1 MVDPIETA
9 APDDSGSG
17 TLERFVYQVHA
28 ALRAVIQMLA
38 DGTVLHV
45 TCEHIEDIVVA
56 HKSLTDLDSGIAWD
70 FQQVK
75 TRDAVEPWSLTDLIA
90 AKALKSLW
98 RTEKTLQESPSRDI
112 NYRLTACLEGY
123 LDPGDENLK
132 QLSRGEGGNRP
143 ECVQRVARHL
153 GISEEATN
161 SFLKRVHVRQLPRR
175 DDIEMRN
182 ISALSELGDQLT
194 NKAVKAL
201 YDELYRRTQ
210 LAMQG
215 KLGQRWPILV
225 TTPDASDRVNR
236 KRITNLGLSDI
247 KQRLIRPDHILLQE
261 ITQDLHGLQTSLVRK
276 LRTGLAAREVIE
288 DAQYLRALADSHR
301 LSEQALGTWP
311 ANAAI
316 ERDLDKRL
324 ILTARRIV
332 VQLRGETPSPANAI
346 FSELHKT
353 FSSDADSLD
362 RTPLYARD
370 NFLLVGRACALSDEC
385 HFNWGGTDE

>member
-1 MVDPIETA
+1 MADPIETT

-28 ALRAVIQMLA
+28 ALRPVIQMLA
-38 DGTVLHV
+38 GGPVLHV

-56 HKSLTDLDSGIAWD
+56 NKALTDPESGVAWD

-90 AKALKSLW
+90 SKALKSLW
-98 RTEKTLQESPSRDI
+98 RTEKTLQESSSRDI

-132 QLSRGEGGNRP
+132 ELSRGEGGNRP
-143 ECVQRVARHL
+143 ECVKRVARHL
-153 GISEEATN
+153 SISEEEAAL
-161 SFLKRVHVRQLPRR
+161 FLKRIQVRQLPRR
-175 DDIEMRN
+175 DDIEVRN

-194 NKAVKAL
+194 NKETKAL
-201 YDELYRRTQ
+201 YDELCRRTQ

-215 KLGQRWPILV
+215 KLGQRWPLLV
-225 TTPDASDRVNR
+225 TTPDASDRVDR
-236 KRITNLGLSDI
+236 KRVTNLSLSDI
-247 KQRLIRPDHILLQE
+247 KQRLIRPDHILLQD
-261 ITQDLHGLQTSLVRK
+261 ITQDLQGLQTSLVRK
-276 LRTGLAAREVIE
+276 LRTGLAARETIE
-288 DAQYLRALADSHR
+288 DAQYLRAQADSHR

-311 ANAAI
+311 ANTDI
-316 ERDLDKRL
+316 ERDLDRRL

-332 VQLRGETPSPANAI
+332 IQLRSETPSPANAI

-353 FSSDADSLD
+353 FSSDAQSID
-362 RTPLYARD
+362 RVPLYARD
-370 NFLLVGRACALSDEC
+370 TFLLVGRACALSDEC